1 MGEMSVGE
9 CPGSGYGDGGTQLRP
24 DDNGARP
31 SAGKRLA
38 AATAE
43 RTGFIGDGF
52 QICCSNSAYLFVL
65 YIRPLSIAFDFVTV
79 AKTRFSLF

>member
-1 MGEMSVGE
+1 LESVLAG
-9 CPGSGYGDGGTQLRP
+9 GYGDGGPQLRP

-38 AATAE
+38 AAMAE
-43 RTGFIGDGF
+43 RTGFIGHGF

-65 YIRPLSIAFDFVTV
+65 LYSAFFY
-79 AKTRFSLF
+79 RF